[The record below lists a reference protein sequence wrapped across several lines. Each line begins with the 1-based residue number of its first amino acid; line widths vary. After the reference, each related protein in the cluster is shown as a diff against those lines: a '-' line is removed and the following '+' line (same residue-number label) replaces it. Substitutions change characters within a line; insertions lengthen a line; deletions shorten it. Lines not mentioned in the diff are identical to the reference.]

1 MNVNSIKIEIEPLR
15 QELLNHSLYAKIS
28 TIDDLQVFLENHVY
42 AVWDFMS
49 LLKGLQ
55 IHLTSVS
62 IPWMASPN
70 AQLRYLINEI
80 VVAEESDLAL
90 DGSRQSHFEM
100 YVDAMTAC
108 GASTQTVF
116 EFLQDVAQTDDVF
129 LAIQKTKLPTQVK
142 DFLRFTFT
150 ILATQKPHQI
160 AAAFTFGREDLIPSM
175 FTAMVKNFQQNFPET
190 DLSKLIYYF
199 ERHIAIDAD
208 EHGPMA
214 IKMIEELCGTDA
226 QKWQDVLH
234 VAKEALHKRI
244 GLWNCIEHALLKS
257 YV

>member
-1 MNVNSIKIEIEPLR
+1 MDTNSIKIEIESLR

-28 TIDDLQVFLENHVY
+28 TMQDLHVFLENHVY

-49 LLKGLQ
+49 LLKALQ

-62 IPWMASPN
+62 IPWKASPN

-80 VVAEESDLAL
+80 VVAEESDLTL

-100 YVDAMTAC
+100 YLEAMKAC
-108 GASTQTVF
+108 GATTEPVQHFLLEVERTNDVF
-116 EFLQDVAQTDDVF
+116 E
-129 LAIQKTKLPTQVK
+129 AIQNANLRDEVK
-142 DFLRFTFT
+142 AFLHFTFT
-150 ILATQKPHQI
+150 VIATQQPNQI

-175 FTAMVKNFQQNFPET
+175 FTAMVRNFQQNFPET

-214 IKMIEELCGTDA
+214 MKMIEELCGADL
-226 QKWQDVLH
+226 QKWQDVLD
-234 VAKEALHKRI
+234 VAKQALQKRI
-244 GLWNCIEHALLKS
+244 GLWNGIEQSLAVQ
-257 YV
+257 YA